1 MARRKKNRSGRS
13 GGRRRPASAAGGNR
27 EEAADLGAGGAL
39 EEPLLPA
46 CDVESSAAAAAA
58 AAAFSPDPV
67 LSLGADAKESELLPV
82 ATEVEP
88 LAQDDLEAALLSDA
102 ASFNL
107 SHCDEGGGG
116 GGGDPPATP
125 ASVLHVVSPADLPAG
140 FRFVATVSA
149 GRDEGR
155 AFVVAV
161 PEGGAAAGSTIAVPH
176 PPREFLATTAL
187 PPTGT
192 WKDGLCSCLR
202 HGLCHPS
209 ACLPG
214 LLPLASAGQVYG
226 RMGLNWL
233 GARAGTWGQAR
244 AACAVLTLLTV
255 ADVLGQYVLQ
265 RLYDGAAY
273 HARNGTAATYLTLQT
288 GLGVA
293 FGIFSVYTVARARN
307 RVRARYSIPP
317 STCCC
322 GPLEDAC
329 CALTCGCC
337 SLAQAMRHTADYETY
352 RGAWCSPTGLPAS
365 APAVV

>member
-1 MARRKKNRSGRS
+1 
-13 GGRRRPASAAGGNR
+13 
-27 EEAADLGAGGAL
+27 
-39 EEPLLPA
+39 
-46 CDVESSAAAAAA
+46 
-58 AAAFSPDPV
+58 
-67 LSLGADAKESELLPV
+67 
-82 ATEVEP
+82 
-88 LAQDDLEAALLSDA
+88 
-102 ASFNL
+102 
-107 SHCDEGGGG
+107 
-116 GGGDPPATP
+116 
-125 ASVLHVVSPADLPAG
+125 
-140 FRFVATVSA
+140 
-149 GRDEGR
+149 
-155 AFVVAV
+155 
-161 PEGGAAAGSTIAVPH
+161 
-176 PPREFLATTAL
+176 
-187 PPTGT
+187 
-192 WKDGLCSCLR
+192 
-202 HGLCHPS
+202 
-209 ACLPG
+209 
-214 LLPLASAGQVYG
+214 
-226 RMGLNWL
+226 MGLNWL

-365 APAVV
+365 APAVFQNQHRSSPRPAAQRVSSIISATT